1 MLSVSFYSVKM
12 FLSMYTGKGMQEPL
26 VCKFA
31 ISILLAKGMLR
42 CGNYLLDCAHCEPS
56 DIALMKD
63 LS

>member
-1 MLSVSFYSVKM
+1 MLSVSFYSVEM

-26 VCKFA
+26 V
-31 ISILLAKGMLR
+31 
-42 CGNYLLDCAHCEPS
+42 LDCAHCEPS